1 MENIRFETDC
11 MEDGIHQHKE
21 MEILFVL
28 QGRCAVFMNN
38 KNFILKPEDFVVFN
52 PFESHQLYREDG
64 SHTLSFYI
72 SMEFLTETGT
82 KSVSCVSV
90 LQPEKKASSDLLRM
104 RLAEIFRDT
113 TEDPAGRKL
122 NIQAELLELA
132 SILQKD
138 FSRQND
144 GGVFL

>member
-90 LQPEKKASSDLLRM
+90 LQPEKKPAVICFVCAWQKFFVILQKT
-104 RLAEIFRDT
+104 RLAE
-113 TEDPAGRKL
+113 
-122 NIQAELLELA
+122 
-132 SILQKD
+132 S
-138 FSRQND
+138 
-144 GGVFL
+144 